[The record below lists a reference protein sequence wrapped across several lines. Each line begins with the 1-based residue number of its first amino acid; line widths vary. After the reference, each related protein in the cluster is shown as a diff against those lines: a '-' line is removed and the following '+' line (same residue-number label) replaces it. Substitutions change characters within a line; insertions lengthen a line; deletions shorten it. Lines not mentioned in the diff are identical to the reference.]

1 MNKGT
6 VKWFNNE
13 RGYGFITDSEGK
25 DTFFHHSNIL
35 MDGFRTLDEGDIVEF
50 EIGNNEE
57 TGREQA
63 INVQPILTRKM
74 VEDALKE
81 EDLHLEII
89 KDAYGVKKYLVVKVD
104 NILQTS
110 EQGMT
115 LEELA
120 GYAGLHYPM

>member
-25 DTFFHHSNIL
+25 DTFFHHSSIL

-63 INVQPILTRKM
+63 INVLPILTRKM

-81 EDLHLEII
+81 EDLHLRIME
-89 KDAYGVKKYLVVKVD
+89 DSFGVKKYLVINKD
-104 NILQTS
+104 NVLQTS